1 MRAKWWD
8 MGSQLGWQMWEEE
21 DQQDQFRSGQVNGPG
36 FKDGT
41 AMAVKVTIAQWAI
54 AVFGRAGQGY
64 GEHCIYWAV

>member
-1 MRAKWWD
+1 
-8 MGSQLGWQMWEEE
+8 MWEEE

-54 AVFGRAGQGY
+54 AVLADLGRALGNTVFIGLY
-64 GEHCIYWAV
+64 RGHRANS